1 MRYSLKATLITAG
14 IAPPVLAWLWM
25 AVGYFLI
32 YYLLLAAI
40 YVGAVVLILDDRS

>member
-1 MRYSLKATLITAG
+1 MRYSLRAMLIAAS
-14 IAPPVLAWLWM
+14 IAPPLLAWSWM

-40 YVGAVVLILDDRS
+40 YLGAVVLILDDRN